1 MTKLDH
7 KPLNVDMECLL
18 ALDLGAGG
26 HPKRFEARWLHEE
39 TVEEIV
45 KTAWVQACAWDEGP
59 TFMQKANHVHE
70 ELHVWDRE
78 ELKGPS
84 YQIKEP
90 KRELEKRRNGDLIDE
105 NIASQK
111 ELLVRIDSFW
121 NRKKLFGFNV
131 HG

>member
-1 MTKLDH
+1 M
-7 KPLNVDMECLL
+7 
-18 ALDLGAGG
+18 
-26 HPKRFEARWLHEE
+26 
-39 TVEEIV
+39 
-45 KTAWVQACAWDEGP
+45 
-59 TFMQKANHVHE
+59 
-70 ELHVWDRE
+70 
-78 ELKGPS
+78 
-84 YQIKEP
+84 KEP